1 MSKSKHTFQ
10 SLQEMSPAKKIVM
23 SFVFIFISI
32 FSVFLLVFHG
42 TLSWLAIFSFLLSF
56 LGFFMCVFGMVFN
69 SDPTIITTIKTT
81 TTYSTSKKPP
91 LPNVKNVPNPV
102 YQDLLDR
109 LQENIQEV
117 KSGQQ
122 EVEKLID
129 ESFEGSVISSTRYK
143 QVMQNAQEVLEKNY
157 QNASQ
162 AVALFGSS
170 APTQERLAILENYVH
185 DSDEVT
191 KKIDRVVDE
200 LLKLRQS
207 NVFESGDE
215 LDRRLEE
222 LADTT
227 VYYH

>member
-1 MSKSKHTFQ
+1 
-10 SLQEMSPAKKIVM
+10 MSPTKKIVM
-23 SFVFIFISI
+23 IIGFLFISI
-32 FSVFLLVFHG
+32 FSVFLLAFHG
-42 TLSWLAIFSFLLSF
+42 TLSWLSIFSFLLSF

-69 SDPTIITTIKTT
+69 PGEHTITTTIKTTT

-91 LPNVKNVPNPV
+91 IPNIKNVPSPV

-162 AVALFGSS
+162 AVSLFGSS

-191 KKIDRVVDE
+191 KKIGRVVDE

-207 NVFESGDE
+207 NIFESGDE

>member
-1 MSKSKHTFQ
+1 
-10 SLQEMSPAKKIVM
+10 
-23 SFVFIFISI
+23 
-32 FSVFLLVFHG
+32 
-42 TLSWLAIFSFLLSF
+42 
-56 LGFFMCVFGMVFN
+56 MCVFGMVFN
-69 SDPTIITTIKTT
+69 SGEHTITTTIKTTT

-91 LPNVKNVPNPV
+91 IPTTKNAPNPV

-129 ESFEGSVISSTRYK
+129 ESFEGSIISSIRYK

-191 KKIDRVVDE
+191 QKIARVVDE

-227 VYYH
+227 MYYH

>member
-1 MSKSKHTFQ
+1 MS
-10 SLQEMSPAKKIVM
+10 LAKKIAM
-23 SFVFIFISI
+23 IIGFLFISI
-32 FSVFLLVFHG
+32 FSVFLLAFHG

-56 LGFFMCVFGMVFN
+56 LGFFMCVFGLVFN
-69 SDPTIITTIKTT
+69 PGEQTITTTIKTTT

-91 LPNVKNVPNPV
+91 IPNTKNVPNPV

-170 APTQERLAILENYVH
+170 APTPERLAILENYVH

-191 KKIDRVVDE
+191 KKIARVVDE